1 MPKLNAEQVQA
12 QFARM
17 KRHIRNLEAE
27 NESLREQLI
36 EARNQPA
43 TTKPKRVQTTQ
54 QTGKFWK
61 LLLLIGGVG
70 SIAGLFLFSY
80 GLSEERQALT
90 AVGAVIGVG
99 SFLTYAAGRFGKFW
113 FHE

>member
-1 MPKLNAEQVQA
+1 MPKMTTEQVQQ

-36 EARNQPA
+36 EARQPA
-43 TTKPKRVQTTQ
+43 ATNTKRVQTTQ

-61 LLLLIGGVG
+61 LLLLLGGVG

-90 AVGAVIGVG
+90 GFGALLGVG